1 MINLYIDFDGV
12 LVDTITTSYRLLDE
26 AQVDRNNAEE
36 ILKFYQTLNW
46 EEIIEVTPIINDS
59 INRLQ
64 RIKDSNRFDISILT
78 HVNSL
83 AEIVEKVK
91 FIRRYFHDITVI
103 PCPKQISKTQMVH
116 AKDAILI
123 DDYAGNLEEWQ
134 KAGGIGIKFSTTLN
148 DRGYRCIDK
157 IDQILEMDFSD
168 VVE

>member
-12 LVDTITTSYRLLDE
+12 LMDTITTSYRLLDE
-26 AQVDRNNAEE
+26 AQIDRNNPEE

-46 EEIIEVTPIINDS
+46 EEVIEVTPIINDS

-83 AEIVEKVK
+83 AEIIEKVK

-103 PCPKQISKTQMVH
+103 ACPKQISKTKMVH

-123 DDYAGNLEEWQ
+123 DDYAGNLAEWQ
-134 KAGGIGIKFSTTLN
+134 EAGGISIKFSPTLN
-148 DRGYRCIDK
+148 DRGFRCIDK
-157 IDQILEMDFSD
+157 IDQILEMDFSNGI
-168 VVE
+168 

>member
-12 LVDTITTSYRLLDE
+12 LMDTITTSYRLLDE
-26 AQVDRNNAEE
+26 AQIDRNNAEE

-46 EEIIEVTPIINDS
+46 EEVIEVTPIINDS

-83 AEIVEKVK
+83 AEIIEKVK

-123 DDYAGNLEEWQ
+123 DDYAGNLVEWQ
-134 KAGGIGIKFSTTLN
+134 EAGGISIKFSPTLN
-148 DRGYRCIDK
+148 DRGFRCIDK
-157 IDQILEMDFSD
+157 IDQILEMDFSNGI
-168 VVE
+168 

>member
-1 MINLYIDFDGV
+1 M
-12 LVDTITTSYRLLDE
+12 
-26 AQVDRNNAEE
+26 
-36 ILKFYQTLNW
+36 
-46 EEIIEVTPIINDS
+46 TPIINDS

-83 AEIVEKVK
+83 AEIIEKVK

-123 DDYAGNLEEWQ
+123 DDYAGNLVEWQ
-134 KAGGIGIKFSTTLN
+134 EAGGISIKFSPTLN
-148 DRGYRCIDK
+148 DRGFRCIDK
-157 IDQILEMDFSD
+157 IDQILEMDFSNGI
-168 VVE
+168 